1 MDSEREREVPGL
13 KRKLLCALPAA
24 MLPVCNLLL
33 AALTRQAPEPSWKYL
48 CAAILEE
55 LFFRWLLLKIWL
67 FREKRLP
74 QTWAVVL
81 VSFLFAGMHLF
92 NPQPLPAALVQ
103 ASCAW
108 CFGLWAGAAVLR
120 GSVLFPLAAHV
131 LLNLTAVEIG
141 AAAAIPYLLLL
152 PAGALLLW
160 GRGARERGTEGEVS
174 VDDGE

>member
-1 MDSEREREVPGL
+1 M

-24 MLPVCNLLL
+24 LLPVCNLLL

-55 LFFRWLLLKIWL
+55 LFFRWFLLKIWL

-74 QTWAVVL
+74 PAWAVVL
-81 VSFLFAGMHLF
+81 VSCLFAGMHLL
-92 NPQPLPAALVQ
+92 NPQPLPAALMQ

-131 LLNLTAVEIG
+131 LLNLTAAEAG
-141 AAAAIPYLLLL
+141 AAAAVPYLLLL

-160 GRGARERGTEGEVS
+160 GRGAGEGGTAREAS
-174 VDDGE
+174 VDDGK